1 MTIGA
6 IGTAPATWG
15 EPTRAEESG
24 LKAGLR
30 DRAGVAGPAA
40 ADGIPERAMEIVLAG
55 EAQNADA
62 AQRDARA
69 AVRQAVRRRIEARE
83 CIRELRHKI
92 LEAQQE
98 GSLWQKIGSAFKWI
112 GTALAVVASVAASV
126 VSFGSAAAG
135 AIAGTVFLV
144 AAVSGAAAGAGSA
157 LSGLGVG
164 YYQRE
169 AMKSEADRM
178 AADGR
183 IQEARDGMA
192 QAEAFAQAIVQ
203 TEEAMRRQAL
213 AWVEKE
219 DEARVRAAS
228 AAAQ

>member
-1 MTIGA
+1 
-6 IGTAPATWG
+6 
-15 EPTRAEESG
+15 
-24 LKAGLR
+24 
-30 DRAGVAGPAA
+30 
-40 ADGIPERAMEIVLAG
+40 MEVVLAG

-62 AQRDARA
+62 AQRDASA
-69 AVRQAVRRRIEARE
+69 AVRQGTKRRIEARA
-83 CIRELRHKI
+83 CVAALRHKI

-98 GSLWQKIGSAFKWI
+98 GSQWQKISNAFKWI

-144 AAVSGAAAGAGSA
+144 AAVSGAGAGAASA
-157 LSGLGVG
+157 LSNLGVG
-164 YYQRE
+164 YYQSE
-169 AMKSEADRM
+169 AMKVEAERM

-183 IQEARDGMA
+183 IREAQDGLA

-213 AWVEKE
+213 AWVERE

>member
-1 MTIGA
+1 
-6 IGTAPATWG
+6 
-15 EPTRAEESG
+15 
-24 LKAGLR
+24 
-30 DRAGVAGPAA
+30 
-40 ADGIPERAMEIVLAG
+40 
-55 EAQNADA
+55 
-62 AQRDARA
+62 
-69 AVRQAVRRRIEARE
+69 VRRRIEARE